1 MSWVKACA
9 LTVSLCLTL
18 GVANSAYAAQAL
30 VPQPPKLAA
39 SAYILIDAVTGKV
52 IVESNADEVLAP
64 ASLTKLMT
72 AYMLDYEVEAGNVS
86 LDDQVRI
93 SEKAWR
99 TKGSRMF
106 IQEGTFVK
114 LEDLMRGIIIQSGN
128 DASVAVAEHI
138 AGSEEAFADLMNLHA
153 DRLGMTQ
160 TTFRNSTGLPAEGHQ
175 TTARDLAI
183 LARAIIRDYPEQ
195 YSVYSEKE
203 FTFNK
208 IRQPNRNKLL
218 WRDSTVDGL
227 KTGYTSAAGYCLVAS
242 AKKDGQRLISV
253 VLGAAGTESR
263 AQESQKLLT
272 YGMRFFETHV
282 LYDADE
288 IVTQARVWG
297 GAEDYLDLLLEK
309 ELAVTIPRG
318 QAKYI
323 KATMDINADIEAPI
337 APGDVLGTLVIA
349 LDEDI
354 IVERDLVASV
364 DLLEG
369 GFIKGMVDSVTRLIS
384 GE

>member
-1 MSWVKACA
+1 M
-9 LTVSLCLTL
+9 
-18 GVANSAYAAQAL
+18 
-30 VPQPPKLAA
+30 
-39 SAYILIDAVTGKV
+39 
-52 IVESNADEVLAP
+52 
-64 ASLTKLMT
+64 
-72 AYMLDYEVEAGNVS
+72 
-86 LDDQVRI
+86 
-93 SEKAWR
+93 
-99 TKGSRMF
+99 
-106 IQEGTFVK
+106 
-114 LEDLMRGIIIQSGN
+114 
-128 DASVAVAEHI
+128 
-138 AGSEEAFADLMNLHA
+138 
-153 DRLGMTQ
+153 
-160 TTFRNSTGLPAEGHQ
+160 
-175 TTARDLAI
+175 
-183 LARAIIRDYPEQ
+183 
-195 YSVYSEKE
+195 
-203 FTFNK
+203 
-208 IRQPNRNKLL
+208 
-218 WRDSTVDGL
+218 DGL